1 MVKRLEKM
9 GTADRQV
16 VIEGVEVL
24 REAFEKFLNDKQRQG
39 HGVTSV
45 NGFMIA
51 HNFHKLIIFDLAEKM
66 ELPKEGQDLLMKVAI
81 DTMTQAMNKPVTNE
95 TDPAVS

>member
-1 MVKRLEKM
+1 MKPFERM
-9 GTADRQV
+9 GTADRKT

-24 REAFEKFLNDKQRQG
+24 RATFEKFISEKQEQG
-39 HGVTSV
+39 HNFGHLD
-45 NGFMIA
+45 GFMIA
-51 HNFHKLIIFDLAEKM
+51 HNFHKLIIFDLAEKL
-66 ELPKEGQDLLMKVAI
+66 ELPKEGRDLLMKIAI

>member
-1 MVKRLEKM
+1 MKLFEKM

-24 REAFEKFLNDKQRQG
+24 RQTFEKFLIDKQKQG
-39 HGVTSV
+39 HDV
-45 NGFMIA
+45 NSIDGFMIA
-51 HNFHKLIIFDLAEKM
+51 HNFHKLVIYDLAEKL
-66 ELPKEGQDLLMKVAI
+66 ELQKIDRDFLMKVAI